1 MKSTYDPLAD
11 AVSVTFKKG
20 KVVETKEVSPGVLL
34 DLDKSGTPLYLEI
47 LDASKR
53 FKKTKHEFKD
63 IILTPFKYS
72 KSEIV
77 KLHA

>member
-20 KVVETKEVSPGVLL
+20 KVSETKEVSSGVLL
-34 DLDKSGTPLYLEI
+34 DLDKNGTPLYLEI

-53 FKKTKHEFKD
+53 FKKPKGFNYFS
-63 IILTPFKYS
+63 LLPFKYS
-72 KSEIV
+72 KLELS

>member
-20 KVVETKEVSPGVLL
+20 KVAETKEVSPGVFL
-34 DLDKSGTPLYLEI
+34 DLDKSGTPLYLEV

-53 FKKTKHEFKD
+53 FKKPKEFRYFS
-63 IILTPFKYS
+63 LSPLKYS
-72 KSEIV
+72 KLELS

>member
-11 AVSVTFKKG
+11 AISVTFRKG
-20 KVVETKEVSPGVLL
+20 RVAKTKEVSPGVLL
-34 DLDKSGTPLYLEI
+34 DLDKNGTPLFLEV

-53 FKKTKHEFKD
+53 FKKTKHEFRD

-72 KSEIV
+72 KSEIA